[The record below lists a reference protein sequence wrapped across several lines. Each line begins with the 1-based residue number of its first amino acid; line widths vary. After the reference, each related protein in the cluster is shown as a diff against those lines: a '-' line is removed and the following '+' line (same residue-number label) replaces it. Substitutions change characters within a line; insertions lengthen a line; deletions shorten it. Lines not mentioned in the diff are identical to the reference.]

1 MTTMMTKPLLD
12 LLHKCDSPKQKVML
26 FTVPIRMIRVVATD
40 SASFKTFRVEQL
52 LLTNKDVHNPRG
64 SWNTISTHG
73 SETPGAAYQDAVEAA
88 IKAQHEL
95 RRKLQQRAAARRPQL
110 LVPA

>member
-1 MTTMMTKPLLD
+1 MAHMTQPIID
-12 LLHKCDSPKQKVML
+12 LLHKCEPNQKVML

-40 SASFKTFRVEQL
+40 TTFKTFRVEQL

-64 SWNTISTHG
+64 SWNTLSTHG

-88 IKAQHEL
+88 LKAQVTL
-95 RRKLQQRAAARRPQL
+95 RNKLAQRQAARQPQL